1 MIFFSNGTFPLWPCK
16 FVYPNFWQYQS
27 DRNRDI
33 FNCWF
38 EIQSKTAQSNL
49 CLCPKSF
56 KNTLKTNSYLM
67 SVCRCDQVSPRS
79 YIFGSIDVTQTMAY
93 WCSQKVVAYFENV
106 IRNLERVFK
115 LFWNIIWSLCGWFI
129 CFFLSILT
137 NPDRNSL
144 NF

>member
-1 MIFFSNGTFPLWPCK
+1 MWPCK

-56 KNTLKTNSYLM
+56 KNTLRTNSYLM